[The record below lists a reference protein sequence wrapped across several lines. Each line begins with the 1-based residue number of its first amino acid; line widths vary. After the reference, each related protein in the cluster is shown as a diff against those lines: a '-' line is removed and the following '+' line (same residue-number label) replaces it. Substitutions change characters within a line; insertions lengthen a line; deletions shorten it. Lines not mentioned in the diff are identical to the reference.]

1 MALKIY
7 KQGQGKYT
15 RGATF
20 AASVILGGLV
30 AEFIWEQLKG
40 SDLFTFKIS
49 GSPIGF
55 YLVYIIPLVFFAGI
69 VVLMYKV
76 VNRPRSADFLIAT
89 EGEMKKVSW
98 SSKQELIGATK
109 VVIITTLLLAAMLGA
124 VDLAFAFF
132 FKEIGVLQVAT
143 GR

>member
-49 GSPIGF
+49 GNPIGF

-89 EGEMKKVSW
+89 EGEMKKVSCC
-98 SSKQELIGATK
+98 
-109 VVIITTLLLAAMLGA
+109 LLYTSPSPR
-124 VDLAFAFF
+124 D
-132 FKEIGVLQVAT
+132 
-143 GR
+143 